1 MKDAVQECLD
11 KLKELV
17 DLLIGGQSRT
27 GESYIFQLNKLI
39 DDSFRQIKAVAQV
52 SAGIARVT
60 CSHVHFSVISHFL
73 SFAPFCDSTFFCH
86 LTAQCYML
94 FSVHTDLAFSCFFVI
109 IFYTGVPKLPP
120 KLYST

>member
-60 CSHVHFSVISHFL
+60 CFSCHFTLSVICTIL
-73 SFAPFCDSTFFCH
+73 
-86 LTAQCYML
+86 
-94 FSVHTDLAFSCFFVI
+94 
-109 IFYTGVPKLPP
+109 
-120 KLYST
+120 